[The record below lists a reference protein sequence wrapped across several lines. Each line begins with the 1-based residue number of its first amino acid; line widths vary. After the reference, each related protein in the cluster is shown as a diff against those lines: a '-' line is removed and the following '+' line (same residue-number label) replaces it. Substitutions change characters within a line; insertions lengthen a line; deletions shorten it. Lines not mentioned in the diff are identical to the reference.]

1 MGNDVLFGR
10 NRIFTPRPGESLA
23 VAGAAYVVVLYRPG
37 PPSNPTPVNNA
48 STLPGRTGEAGNA
61 VPIHTALPLL
71 KVEGIDGRSLP
82 IPTGANYRCPLN
94 AKLPPYCVVC
104 LPAGLL
110 A

>member
-10 NRIFTPRPGESLA
+10 NRIFAPRPGESLA
-23 VAGAAYVVVLYRPG
+23 VAGAAYVVVLYRAG
-37 PPSNPTPVNNA
+37 PPSNPAPVNNA

-94 AKLPPYCVVC
+94 KTPALTCLRL